1 MPSPAGPAELL
12 ADLAVALD
20 ALGARWYVFGA
31 QAALVWGR
39 PRLTTDV
46 DVTVKCSVSTEQ
58 LVRALDTHGFSLR
71 IDGTETFIRTTRV
84 VPLEHRASGLA
95 LDVVLAGPGLEDL
108 FLDRAVPIDVGGTVV
123 PFISPEDLIVTKL
136 LAGREKDLE
145 DVRSAGPLLMS
156 PRSGRRS
163 GYSKTPWARAISCRC
178 STTSSVAGS
187 ASVSSLDANVL
198 ASVTHRLGDCAI
210 SGK

>member
-1 MPSPAGPAELL
+1 VPSPAGPAELL

-145 DVRSAGPLLMS
+145 DVRGVLSE
-156 PRSGRRS
+156 R
-163 GYSKTPWARAISCRC
+163 
-178 STTSSVAGS
+178 GS
-187 ASVSSLDANVL
+187 ALD
-198 ASVTHRLGDCAI
+198 VTQIRTTLGLLEDALGQ
-210 SGK
+210 SDLMPVFDHELGRWQRFGQ

>member
-1 MPSPAGPAELL
+1 MPSSVGPAELL

-20 ALGARWYVFGA
+20 TLGARWYVFGA

-46 DVTVKCSVSTEQ
+46 AVTVKCSVSTEQ
-58 LVRALDTHGFSLR
+58 LVRALDTRGFSLR

-84 VPLEHRASGLA
+84 VPLEHRVSGLA

-108 FLDRAVPIDVGGTVV
+108 FLDRAVPIDVAGTLV

-136 LAGREKDLE
+136 LAGREKDIE
-145 DVRSAGPLLMS
+145 DVRGVLSERGSALDVTQIRTTLGLLEDALGQSDLM
-156 PRSGRRS
+156 PVFDHELGRWQRSGQ
-163 GYSKTPWARAISCRC
+163 
-178 STTSSVAGS
+178 
-187 ASVSSLDANVL
+187 
-198 ASVTHRLGDCAI
+198 
-210 SGK
+210 

>member
-145 DVRSAGPLLMS
+145 DVRGVLSE
-156 PRSGRRS
+156 R
-163 GYSKTPWARAISCRC
+163 
-178 STTSSVAGS
+178 GS
-187 ASVSSLDANVL
+187 ALD
-198 ASVTHRLGDCAI
+198 VTQIRTTLGLLEDALGQ
-210 SGK
+210 SDLMPVFDHELGRWQRFGQ

>member
-145 DVRSAGPLLMS
+145 DVRGVLSE
-156 PRSGRRS
+156 R
-163 GYSKTPWARAISCRC
+163 
-178 STTSSVAGS
+178 GS
-187 ASVSSLDANVL
+187 ALDL
-198 ASVTHRLGDCAI
+198 PQIRTTLGLLEDALGQ
-210 SGK
+210 SDLMPVFDHELGRWQRFGQ